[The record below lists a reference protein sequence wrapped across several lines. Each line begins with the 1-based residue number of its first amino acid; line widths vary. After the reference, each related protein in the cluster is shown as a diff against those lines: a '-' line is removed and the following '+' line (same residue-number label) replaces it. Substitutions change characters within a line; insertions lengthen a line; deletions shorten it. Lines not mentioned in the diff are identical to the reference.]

1 MTHRST
7 LASVPEEEFSE
18 KDRVGTW
25 VKPGSKIDSDD
36 FRKITQSR
44 KYIEYSDFNQLAF
57 VALLASTA
65 LIKS

>member
-1 MTHRST
+1 MIPLLLDHAMAIGFSMTHRST

-44 KYIEYSDFNQLAF
+44 KYI
-57 VALLASTA
+57 
-65 LIKS
+65 